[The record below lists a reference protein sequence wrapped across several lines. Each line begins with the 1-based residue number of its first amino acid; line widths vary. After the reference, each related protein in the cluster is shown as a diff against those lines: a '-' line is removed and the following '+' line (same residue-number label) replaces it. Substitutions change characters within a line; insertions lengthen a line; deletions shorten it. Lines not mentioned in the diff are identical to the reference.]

1 MAVKG
6 SINQGSSPA
15 IKSQDLSRL
24 IYSAVVLD
32 VPKALIGSI
41 DEETFSFVWKNNH
54 HYLKK
59 RSTMQFSSLME
70 GGLDMIDFGT

>member
-32 VPKALIGSI
+32 VPKALIRSTDKEI
-41 DEETFSFVWKNNH
+41 FNFVWKNNH
-54 HYLKK
+54 HYFKK
-59 RSTMQFSSLME
+59 EVLCNSVV
-70 GGLDMIDFGT
+70 